1 MFCKNCG
8 SEVNEGNAFC
18 NECGAKI
25 ENTAVQQP
33 AQPIQTPPPTAAFQQ
48 PVQAPPP
55 AAAFQQP
62 VQAPPPTAAFQQPVQ
77 TPPPTATPYGAPPIL
92 PSRKKSHTGL
102 WIFLSVLLIVVAA
115 LIFIFAKIAWFGPK
129 DLGVRYT
136 QKDYNNVIQKLG
148 MHIEADLG
156 NGITYDNSAIL
167 AGDDEATGY
176 LTANIPNSGNS
187 SIVISSKSNSSAAKS
202 SAAKSSAGKS
212 SVSASS
218 ALMSSINISSTVK
231 SSMGSSSAIL
241 SSMDAS
247 SAINSILGSSS
258 TDSSGMI
265 VSNSDEPAAIEIVD
279 LNFEDFNWEF
289 SKYEHKSITIS
300 YIEAT
305 AFFNEIAPFF
315 WWFKNTQVKI
325 QPDGKII
332 SSSSVNIKKLKTNL
346 YKDVADKIPFP
357 LPDQVNLYTEGGFA
371 VKNNRISMEPDAI
384 DAGVIPVKSILS
396 TGENLNIFSFYLER
410 FYTTIPELSI
420 DNAGV
425 KDGQFVFEGTIPT
438 EIKVTPK
445 EQ

>member
-8 SEVNEGNAFC
+8 SVVIEGNAFC
-18 NECGAKI
+18 NECGSKVGMPAQ
-25 ENTAVQQP
+25 TPPAQQPVHTPPVQQP
-33 AQPIQTPPPTAAFQQ
+33 TNTPPAQQPTNTPPVQQPVHTPPSANYGQPVHTPPPIATAYG
-48 PVQAPPP
+48 
-55 AAAFQQP
+55 
-62 VQAPPPTAAFQQPVQ
+62 
-77 TPPPTATPYGAPPIL
+77 ATPIL
-92 PSRKKSHTGL
+92 ASRKKSHTGL
-102 WIFLSVLLIVVAA
+102 WIFLSVLLIVAAA
-115 LIFIFAKIAWFGPK
+115 LFFIYAKIALLGPK
-129 DLGVRYT
+129 DLGVRYA

-156 NGITYDNSAIL
+156 NGVTYDNSAIL

-176 LTANIPNSGNS
+176 ITTNIPNSDNS
-187 SIVISSKSNSSAAKS
+187 SIIISSKAKSSSAAKS
-202 SAAKSSAGKS
+202 SAVKSSASKS
-212 SVSASS
+212 SMSASS

-231 SSMGSSSAIL
+231 SSMGSSSAIN
-241 SSMDAS
+241 SS
-247 SAINSILGSSS
+247 LGSSS
-258 TDSSGMI
+258 ADISSML

-279 LNFEDFNWEF
+279 LNFEDYNWEF

-300 YIEAT
+300 DVEAT

-325 QPDGKII
+325 QPDGKIF
-332 SSSSVNIKKLKTNL
+332 SSSTVNIKKLKSNL
-346 YKDVADKIPFP
+346 YEDVADKIPFP

-371 VKNNRISMEPDAI
+371 VKDNRISMEPDAI
-384 DAGVIPVKSILS
+384 DAGIIPVSSILS
-396 TGENLNIFSFYLER
+396 TGENLNVFEFYLER
-410 FYTTIPELSI
+410 FYTTIPEMTI